1 MLLECLCFYRQKID
15 PHHVFLWIPNLPS
28 SSVVSLSAF
37 VPFFSQAPI
46 FHLQFLVSDPEES
59 VASGAVQLTLDGSG
73 ELESVRVAPAAES
86 EKPFWKKSPKL
97 LAVIR
102 SAKMLWGE
110 WAKISWVKKYR

>member
-1 MLLECLCFYRQKID
+1 MDTHFAKLKCCQI
-15 PHHVFLWIPNLPS
+15 
-28 SSVVSLSAF
+28 F
-37 VPFFSQAPI
+37 VPFFPR
-46 FHLQFLVSDPEES
+46 FQFFTCSFWFQILTEES

-102 SAKMLWGE
+102 SDKLLCF
-110 WAKISWVKKYR
+110 WAKISWAENRCSHSFE